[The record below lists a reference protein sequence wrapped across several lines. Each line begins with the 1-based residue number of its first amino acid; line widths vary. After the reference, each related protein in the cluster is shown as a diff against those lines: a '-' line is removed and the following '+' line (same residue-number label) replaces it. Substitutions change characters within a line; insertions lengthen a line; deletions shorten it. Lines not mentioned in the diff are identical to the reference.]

1 MKSTSSAVLHAADS
15 ANSLH
20 SSGNFPPPSAR
31 RASGFYFTLIELL
44 VVIAV
49 IAILAGM
56 LLPALSKARDA
67 AYSASCLNKR
77 KQLGVVFMLYA
88 SDYNRWSTGAPYP
101 YKGRLIYSFLQNE
114 GYLRAPAD
122 FSKRDSS
129 LLKCPSM
136 NAVEGQPYHVTTA
149 MNPNVG
155 DGSLMGN
162 TDYHYSFIY
171 KQGEDESSFFKPDS
185 VPAGTSLLAWAAD
198 GPRMSDY
205 PMSFPHARRSCM
217 LFLDLHVENVS
228 YRVLGS
234 FFRFSTDRGSTTDP
248 APANPG
254 MIQTASIGGSNWN
267 RYPFRLVR

>member
-1 MKSTSSAVLHAADS
+1 MKHASAFSAASSARGADR
-15 ANSLH
+15 LD
-20 SSGNFPPPSAR
+20 
-31 RASGFYFTLIELL
+31 FTLIELL

-56 LLPALSKARDA
+56 LLPALSKARDM
-67 AYSASCLNKR
+67 AYSASCQNKR

-88 SDYNRWSTGAPYP
+88 SDNKGWSTGAPYP

-129 LLKCPSM
+129 LLKCPSI
-136 NAVEGQPYHVTTA
+136 NGVEGQPYHVTTA

-155 DGSLMGN
+155 DGNLMGTTN
-162 TDYHYSFIY
+162 YHYGY
-171 KQGEDESSFFKPDS
+171 VYRQGAEEVSFFKPGS

-198 GPRMSDY
+198 GPRMADY
-205 PMSFPHARRSCM
+205 PMYFPHARRSCM

-234 FFRFSTDRGSTTDP
+234 FFKFSTDRRSTTDP

-267 RYPFRLVR
+267 RYPFRLVQ